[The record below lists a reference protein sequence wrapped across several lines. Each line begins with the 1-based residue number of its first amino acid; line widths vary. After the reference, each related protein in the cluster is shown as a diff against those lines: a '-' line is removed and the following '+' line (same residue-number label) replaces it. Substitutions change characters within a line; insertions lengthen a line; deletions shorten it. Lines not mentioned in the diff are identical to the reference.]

1 MQEVVVKQEAL
12 SQGDCED
19 EDDDSLKSLS
29 PSYYEKDELL
39 HLKDNCT
46 DGFSGDVDL
55 VTGTLSLM
63 TVRLYISYEIEG

>member
-12 SQGDCED
+12 SQGDYED
-19 EDDDSLKSLS
+19 EEDDSLKALP

-39 HLKDNCT
+39 HLEENCA

-63 TVRLYISYEIEG
+63 TVRFCKFYLDS